1 MSKSSTNTATVLD
14 PVLTTIMSNRLDGI
28 VREMTNTLL
37 RSARSA
43 VISSARDFSCGIV
56 SAGNELLASAEGLP
70 VHIFGMNVQ
79 TAAIARFHPDFRE
92 GDAFLDNDPYGGNT
106 HAADHTFMVP
116 VFLEGEHLFTVCAKA
131 HQADIGNSIPSSY
144 NAAARDVYH
153 EGALVFPCVRI
164 QRDYETIQDIV
175 RICRARIRVP
185 NQWYG
190 DFLAGLGA
198 ARIGERR
205 LKEFGAKYGKDT
217 IKQFVRDWFNY
228 SEQRMIQGIAKLPRG
243 HLVQV
248 GQSDP
253 IEGVL
258 PEGLK
263 VKVTIDIDPDA
274 GTIDVDLR
282 DNPDSIDCGLNVSEA
297 SAVSSVLGG
306 IFNVLDNDI
315 PKNEG
320 SFRRVNIKLRENC
333 AIGRPAFPHSCS
345 VSTTNIAERLVNV
358 VQSAFAALGDGFGMA
373 EGGTGLGAGMSVI
386 SGKDARH
393 GDAAFVNRMMLSTN
407 GGPASPVADGWVNY
421 GFPIIS
427 GLMYRDSVEVDEVK
441 LPIHVFALRMVP
453 ETAGA
458 GRTRGAPSQEIVYGP
473 IGNPLTIVIP
483 CDGQFAAPRGV
494 HQGHDGR
501 PGSTHLINDDGSEKR
516 LPNVVTLQVS
526 PGQKIR
532 GIDSSGG
539 GYGDPLVRDP
549 QLVLNDVI
557 ENWESAERAVDL
569 YGVVLT
575 LSADGGLIVD
585 VEATRNLRDSRKVV
599 AVAAG

>member
-1 MSKSSTNTATVLD
+1 MTTEASAPRAVLD

-56 SAGNELLASAEGLP
+56 TADNQILASAEGLP

-79 TAAIARFHPDFRE
+79 TAAIARHHPDYAD
-92 GDAFLDNDPYGGNT
+92 GDAYLDNDPYGGNT

-116 VFLEGEHLFTVCAKA
+116 VFFEGEHLFTVCAKA
-131 HQADIGNSIPSSY
+131 HQADIGNGVPSSY

-153 EGALVFPCVRI
+153 EGALIFPCVRI
-164 QRDYETIQDIV
+164 QRNRETIQDIV

-185 NQWYG
+185 DQWYG

-205 LKEFGAKYGKDT
+205 LKEFCAKYGRET
-217 IKQFVRDWFNY
+217 VRQFIRDWFNY
-228 SEQRMIQGIAKLPRG
+228 SEQRMIQGVAKLPKGR
-243 HLVQV
+243 LTRE

-253 IEGVL
+253 IEGLL

-263 VKVTIDIDPDA
+263 LKVTIDIDPEA
-274 GTIDVDLR
+274 GAIAVDLT

-297 SAVSSVLGG
+297 SAISSVLGG

-315 PKNEG
+315 PKNQG
-320 SFRRVNIKLRENC
+320 SFRRVTVKLRDNC
-333 AIGRPAFPHSCS
+333 AVGRPAFPHSCS

-358 VQSAFAALGDGFGMA
+358 VQSAFAELGDGFGMA

-386 SGKDARH
+386 SGRDARRD
-393 GDAAFVNRMMLSTN
+393 GAPFVNRMMLSTN
-407 GGPASPVADGWVNY
+407 GGPASPTADGWVNY

-441 LPIHVFALRMVP
+441 LPIHVYALRMAA

-458 GRTRGAPSQEIVYGP
+458 GRTRGAPAQEIVYGP
-473 IGNPLTIVIP
+473 VGHPLTIVIP
-483 CDGQFAAPRGV
+483 CDGQFAPPRGV
-494 HQGHDGR
+494 HGGHDGE
-501 PGSTHLINDDGSEKR
+501 PGVTYLIDHDGTAKR

-532 GIDSSGG
+532 GVDSSGG
-539 GYGDPLVRDP
+539 GYGDPHERDP
-549 QLVLNDVI
+549 ARVLHDVA
-557 ENWESAERAVDL
+557 EGWESEARARDL
-569 YGVVLT
+569 YGVALRRG
-575 LSADGGLIVD
+575 ADGTLAVD
-585 VEATRNLRDSRKVV
+585 DGETARLRWASAK
-599 AVAAG
+599 A